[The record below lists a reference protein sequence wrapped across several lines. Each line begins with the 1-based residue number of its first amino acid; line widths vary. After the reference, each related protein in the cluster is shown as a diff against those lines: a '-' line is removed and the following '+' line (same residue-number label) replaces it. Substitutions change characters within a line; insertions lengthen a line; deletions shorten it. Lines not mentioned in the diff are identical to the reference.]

1 MKKNGKVS
9 IALRVSCPKIKCL
22 ETRSVE
28 CLVVTPDFLYSVL
41 SGKRFSSIDIRMGGP
56 CGTPRSMPAH
66 DPAESGMGLVVCKG
80 TYPAFMAD
88 RHQNS
93 GRHSQFTFYLFA
105 MMSSNHLI
113 FLHISLFCIILLEA
127 TFASRVI

>member
-1 MKKNGKVS
+1 MKKNGKVR
-9 IALRVSCPKIKCL
+9 IALRVFCPKIKCL

-28 CLVVTPDFLYSVL
+28 CLVVTHDLFYSVL
-41 SGKRFSSIDIRMGGP
+41 SGKRFSSIDFHMGGP

-88 RHQNS
+88 HRHDS
-93 GRHSQFTFYLFA
+93 GRHSDFTLILCMILGFE
-105 MMSSNHLI
+105 HLI
-113 FLHISLFCIILLEA
+113 LLSSA
-127 TFASRVI
+127 GIFV